1 MHPNHYNVIC
11 KLYLSDI
18 RIVDIAD
25 DNLIF
30 ASTIA
35 EHDLTLQNV
44 FQRLFEKGL
53 TLNLDTRLFSK
64 ETLE

>member
-53 TLNLDTRLFSK
+53 TLNLDKRLFSK